1 MTDVHTA
8 PAQPPAD
15 PDDPGD
21 DVVLLDALGRPS
33 GRRPRAT
40 VHDRLTPLHLAF
52 SCHVVDPAGRV
63 LLTRRALAKPTWPG
77 TWTNACCGHP
87 RPGEALG
94 DAVRRRLHDELGV
107 APDRLGLAVPDFAYR
122 AAVPGGPVEHELCPV
137 VVAEVDEPPRPAP
150 AEIDDLTWLAWD
162 DVCRRVDDH
171 PGSLSP
177 WAVAQVNELR
187 HLAPSPLAWL
197 DAHVG
202 PGSDGAGE
210 VGLDRVPGPA
220 ATPYPGGRD
229 GAVGPPGPSGPD
241 PTAAVRPAVDVVLA
255 DFLAARVRE
264 MSAAD
269 AAVLEVVGPVRRLV
283 AAGGKRLRPA
293 FVYWGHRA
301 TGARHQDEI
310 AFVGAAVEMLH
321 TFALLH
327 DDVIDRSAQRRG
339 QPAAPVALRALH
351 LHQGLSGDSAWFGT
365 SAALLAGDLCFVW
378 ADQLLDAAPL
388 PPAALDAG
396 RRVFAALRSEV
407 VGGQYLDLR
416 LAHDPAAGEIAARR
430 VALLKSARYTVTRPL
445 LLGAALAGRPAPSDA
460 LSRYGDA
467 VGLAF
472 QMRDDVLGLF
482 GDPAATG
489 KDPDDDLREGK
500 RTLLVLRA
508 LRLTDGRD
516 HRVLRGALGDANL
529 DAAGARRCRDIVTA
543 SGARASIEAL
553 IEAERARAVHALTD
567 VPEPARSALAALAA
581 SAAHRDR

>member
-1 MTDVHTA
+1 MTDLHTA
-8 PAQPPAD
+8 PPQRRAE

-21 DVVLLDALGRPS
+21 DVVLLDGLGRPV

-40 VHDRLTPLHLAF
+40 VHDRRTPLHLAF

-63 LLTRRALAKPTWPG
+63 LLTRRALAKRTWPG

-94 DAVRRRLHDELGV
+94 HAVRRRLLDELGV
-107 APDRLGLAVPDFAYR
+107 APGRLGLAVPDFAYR

-137 VVAEVDEPPRPAP
+137 VIAEVDEPPRPAP
-150 AEIDDLTWLAWD
+150 AEIDDLTWVAWD
-162 DVCRRVDDH
+162 DVCRRVDAD

-187 HLAPSPLAWL
+187 RLARSPLAWL

-210 VGLDRVPGPA
+210 VGLDRVPGPGA
-220 ATPYPGGRD
+220 RRYPGGRD
-229 GAVGPPGPSGPD
+229 GAADARGVSGPD
-241 PTAAVRPAVDVVLA
+241 PTAAVRPAVDAVLA
-255 DFLAARVRE
+255 DFLAARERE
-264 MSAAD
+264 MGAAD
-269 AAVLEVVGPVRRLV
+269 PAVLEVVGPVRRLV

-301 TGARHQDEI
+301 TGAPHVDAT
-310 AFVGAAVEMLH
+310 AFVGAAIEMLH

-327 DDVIDRSAQRRG
+327 DDVIDRSARRRG
-339 QPAAPVALRALH
+339 QPAAAVALRALH
-351 LHQGLSGDSAWFGT
+351 RDRGLSGDGAWFGT

-388 PPAALDAG
+388 PPAALEVG

-407 VGGQYLDLR
+407 IGGQYLDLR
-416 LAHDPAAGEIAARR
+416 LAHDPGAGEDAARR

-445 LLGAALAGRPAPSDA
+445 LLGAALAARPGPSDA
-460 LSRYGDA
+460 LTRYGDA

-489 KDPDDDLREGK
+489 KDPGDDLREGK

-516 HRVLRGALGDANL
+516 RRVLREALGDADL

-543 SGARASIEAL
+543 SGALASIEAL

-567 VPEPARSALAALAA
+567 VPEPARTALAALAA
-581 SAAHRDR
+581 TAAQRDR

>member
-8 PAQPPAD
+8 TARPTAG
-15 PDDPGD
+15 PDDPAD

-40 VHDRLTPLHLAF
+40 VHDRRTPLHLAF

-63 LLTRRALAKPTWPG
+63 LLTRRALTKPTWPG

-94 DAVRRRLHDELGV
+94 DAVVRRLRDELGV
-107 APDRLGLAVPDFAYR
+107 APRRMGLAVPDFAYR
-122 AAVPGGPVEHELCPV
+122 ATMAGGRVEHELCPV
-137 VVAEVDEPPRPAP
+137 VVAEVHEPPRPAP
-150 AEIDDLTWLAWD
+150 SEVDDLTWLAWD
-162 DVCRRVDDH
+162 DVCRRIATD

-187 HLAPSPLAWL
+187 RLARSPLAWL

-202 PGSDGAGE
+202 PSSDGAGG
-210 VGLDRVPGPA
+210 VGLDRVPGPS
-220 ATPYPGGRD
+220 TPGDVVCLPG
-229 GAVGPPGPSGPD
+229 ASGPD
-241 PTAAVRPAVDVVLA
+241 PTAAVRPGVDAVLA
-255 DFLAARVRE
+255 DFLAARERE
-264 MSAAD
+264 TSATD
-269 AAVLEVVGPVRRLV
+269 PAVLEVVGPVRRLV
-283 AAGGKRLRPA
+283 AAGGKRLRPT
-293 FVYWGHRA
+293 FVHWGHRA
-301 TGARHQDEI
+301 TGAPHHEGI
-310 AFVGAAVEMLH
+310 AFAGASIEMLH

-351 LHQGLSGDSAWFGT
+351 RDQGLSGDRGWFGT

-396 RRVFAALRSEV
+396 RRVFAELRSEV
-407 VGGQYLDLR
+407 IGGQYLDLR
-416 LAHDPAAGEIAARR
+416 LAHDPAAGESAARR

-445 LLGAALAGRPAPSDA
+445 LLGAALAGRPGPLDA
-460 LSRYGDA
+460 LVRYGDA
-467 VGLAF
+467 VGVAF

-489 KDPDDDLREGK
+489 KDPADDLREGK
-500 RTLLVLRA
+500 RTLLILRA
-508 LRLTDGRD
+508 LRLTDGRH
-516 HRVLRGALGDANL
+516 HRVLRRALGDPGL
-529 DAAGARRCRDIVTA
+529 DAGGARRCRDIVTT
-543 SGARASIEAL
+543 SGARASVEAL
-553 IEAERARAVHALTD
+553 IEAERARAVHALSD
-567 VPEPARSALAALAA
+567 VPEPARTALARLA
-581 SAAHRDR
+581 SHAAHRDR

>member
-1 MTDVHTA
+1 MTDLHTA
-8 PAQPPAD
+8 PARPPAS
-15 PDDPGD
+15 PDDPDD

-40 VHDRLTPLHLAF
+40 VHDRRTPLHLAF
-52 SCHVVDPAGRV
+52 SCHVVDPTGRV
-63 LLTRRALAKPTWPG
+63 LLTRRSLAKATWPG

-94 DAVRRRLHDELGV
+94 DAVRRRLRDELGV
-107 APDRLGLAVPDFAYR
+107 APRRLGLAVPDFAYR

-137 VVAEVDEPPRPAP
+137 LVAEVDEPLRPVP
-150 AEIDDLTWLAWD
+150 AEVDDLAWLAWD
-162 DVCRRVDDH
+162 DVCRWVDAD

-177 WAVAQVNELR
+177 WAVAQIDELR
-187 HLAPSPLAWL
+187 QLAPSPLAWL
-197 DAHVG
+197 DGHVG
-202 PGSDGAGE
+202 PGGDRAGE
-210 VGLDRVPGPA
+210 VGLDRVPGPTA
-220 ATPYPGGRD
+220 PWYPAGRGG
-229 GAVGPPGPSGPD
+229 AFGPPAASGPD
-241 PTAAVRPAVDVVLA
+241 PTAAIRPAVEAVLD
-255 DFLAARVRE
+255 DFLAARERE

-269 AAVLEVVGPVRRLV
+269 PAVLEVAGPVRRLV

-301 TGARHQDEI
+301 SGAQHQDGM

-351 LHQGLSGDSAWFGT
+351 RDRGLSGDSAWFGT

-396 RRVFAALRSEV
+396 RRVFSALRSEV
-407 VGGQYLDLR
+407 IGGQYLDLR
-416 LAHDPAAGEIAARR
+416 LAHDPAAGEGAARR

-445 LLGAALAGRPAPSDA
+445 LLGAALAGCPGPSEA
-460 LSRYGDA
+460 LARYGDA

-489 KDPDDDLREGK
+489 KDPADDLREGK

-516 HRVLRGALGDANL
+516 HCVLRNALGDADL

-543 SGARASIEAL
+543 SGALASIEAL
-553 IEAERARAVHALTD
+553 IEAERARAVHAVMD
-567 VPEPARSALAALAA
+567 VPEPARTALAALAA
-581 SAAHRDR
+581 GATHRDR

>member
-1 MTDVHTA
+1 MTDLHTA
-8 PAQPPAD
+8 PAPFPAG

-33 GRRPRAT
+33 GRRSRAT
-40 VHDRLTPLHLAF
+40 VHDRHTPLHLAF

-63 LLTRRALAKPTWPG
+63 LLTRRALAKRTWPG

-94 DAVRRRLHDELGV
+94 DAVRRRLRDELGV
-107 APDRLGLAVPDFAYR
+107 APGRLGLAVPDFAYR
-122 AAVPGGPVEHELCPV
+122 AAMPLGPVEHELCPV
-137 VVAEVDEPPRPAP
+137 VIAEVDEPARPAP
-150 AEIDDLTWLAWD
+150 AEVDDHTWVAWD
-162 DVCRRVDDH
+162 DLCRRVDAD
-171 PGSLSP
+171 PRSLSP
-177 WAVAQVNELR
+177 WAAAQVDELR

-202 PGSDGAGE
+202 PRSDRAGE
-210 VGLDRVPGPA
+210 VGLDRVPGQRDA
-220 ATPYPGGRD
+220 GPGTAR
-229 GAVGPPGPSGPD
+229 ASGSEPH
-241 PTAAVRPAVDVVLA
+241 TAIRVAVDAVLA
-255 DFLAARVRE
+255 EFLSARERE
-264 MSAAD
+264 VGATD
-269 AAVLEVVGPVRRLV
+269 PAVLEVVRPVRRLV

-293 FVYWGHRA
+293 FVHWGHRA
-301 TGARHQDEI
+301 TGAPHEDGI
-310 AFVGAAVEMLH
+310 AFVGAAVELLH

-327 DDVIDRSAQRRG
+327 DDVIDRSLQRRG
-339 QPAAPVALRALH
+339 RPAAPVALRALH
-351 LHQGLSGDSAWFGT
+351 RDQGLAGDREWFGT

-388 PPAALDAG
+388 PRDALDAG
-396 RRVFAALRSEV
+396 RRLFAALRSEV

-416 LAHDPAAGEIAARR
+416 LAHDPAAGEMAARR

-445 LLGAALAGRPAPSDA
+445 LLGAALAGRPGPSGA
-460 LSRYGDA
+460 LARYGDA

-489 KDPDDDLREGK
+489 KDPADDLREGK

-508 LRLTDGRD
+508 LRLTAGRN
-516 HRVLRGALGDANL
+516 HRFLRRALGDADL
-529 DAAGARRCRDIVTA
+529 DADGARRCRDIVSA

-553 IEAERARAVHALTD
+553 IEAERARAVHALAD
-567 VPEPARSALAALAA
+567 VPEPARTALATLAA
-581 SAAHRDR
+581 GAAHRDR

>member
-1 MTDVHTA
+1 MTDLYTA
-8 PAQPPAD
+8 PARPPVH
-15 PDDPGD
+15 PDDPRD
-21 DVVLLDALGRPS
+21 DVVLLDALGRPC

-40 VHDRLTPLHLAF
+40 VHDRRTPLHLAF

-63 LLTRRALAKPTWPG
+63 LLTRRALAKSTWPG

-87 RPGEALG
+87 RLGEPLG
-94 DAVRRRLHDELGV
+94 DAVRRRLQDELGV
-107 APDRLGLAVPDFAYR
+107 APGRLGLAIPDFAYR
-122 AAVPGGPVEHELCPV
+122 AAMPGGPVEHELCPV
-137 VVAEVDEPPRPAP
+137 VIAEVHEPPRPAP
-150 AEIDDLTWLAWD
+150 SEIDDLAWVAWD
-162 DVCRRVDDH
+162 DVCRRVDSD

-177 WAVAQVNELR
+177 WAVAQVHELR

-202 PGSDGAGE
+202 PGSDGVGE

-220 ATPYPGGRD
+220 RAGSPG
-229 GAVGPPGPSGPD
+229 ASGPD
-241 PTAAVRPAVDVVLA
+241 PTAGVRPAVDAVLGE
-255 DFLAARVRE
+255 FLAARERE
-264 MSAAD
+264 VGAAD
-269 AAVLEVVGPVRRLV
+269 AAVLEIVGPVRRLV
-283 AAGGKRLRPA
+283 AAGGKRLRPG

-301 TGARHQDEI
+301 TGARHQDGM

-351 LHQGLSGDSAWFGT
+351 RDQGLSGDRGWFGT

-388 PPAALDAG
+388 PHAALAAG
-396 RRVFAALRSEV
+396 RRIFAALRSEV
-407 VGGQYLDLR
+407 IGGQYLDLR
-416 LAHDPAAGEIAARR
+416 LGHDPAAGEVAARR

-445 LLGAALAGRPAPSDA
+445 LLGAALAERPGPVDA
-460 LSRYGDA
+460 LTRYGDA

-482 GDPAATG
+482 GDPAVTG
-489 KDPDDDLREGK
+489 KDPADDLREGK

-516 HRVLRGALGDANL
+516 HRILRRALGDADL
-529 DAAGARRCRDIVTA
+529 DAAGARRCRDIVAA
-543 SGARASIEAL
+543 SGALASIEAL

-567 VPEPARSALAALAA
+567 VPEPARTALATLAA
-581 SAAHRDR
+581 TAAHRDR

>member
-1 MTDVHTA
+1 MTDVRTA
-8 PAQPPAD
+8 PARPPAD

-21 DVVLLDALGRPS
+21 DVVLLDGLGRPS
-33 GRRPRAT
+33 GRRPRGT
-40 VHDRLTPLHLAF
+40 VHDRCTPLHLAF

-94 DAVRRRLHDELGV
+94 DAVRRRLKDELGV
-107 APDRLGLAVPDFAYR
+107 APVRLGLAVPDFAYR

-137 VVAEVDEPPRPAP
+137 VIAEVHEPPRPAP
-150 AEIDDLTWLAWD
+150 AEVDDLTWLAWD
-162 DVCRRVDDH
+162 DVCRRVDAH

-177 WAVAQVNELR
+177 WAVAQVDELR
-187 HLAPSPLAWL
+187 HLGPSPLAWL

-220 ATPYPGGRD
+220 
-229 GAVGPPGPSGPD
+229 GPRAHGPD

-255 DFLAARVRE
+255 DFIAARERE
-264 MSAAD
+264 IRAAD
-269 AAVLEVVGPVRRLV
+269 ATVLEVVGPVRRLV

-293 FVYWGHRA
+293 FVHWGHRA
-301 TGARHQDEI
+301 TGAPHEDAL

-351 LHQGLSGDSAWFGT
+351 QDQGLSGDSAWFGT

-396 RRVFAALRSEV
+396 RRVFAALRTEV
-407 VGGQYLDLR
+407 IGGQYLDLR
-416 LAHDPAAGEIAARR
+416 LAHDPAAGELAARR

-445 LLGAALAGRPAPSDA
+445 LLGAALAGRPGPSEA
-460 LSRYGDA
+460 LTRYGDA

-516 HRVLRGALGDANL
+516 HRVLRRALGDAHL
-529 DAAGARRCRDIVTA
+529 DAADARRCRRIVTA

-553 IEAERARAVHALTD
+553 IEAERARAVHALSD
-567 VPEPARSALAALAA
+567 VPEPARTALAALAA
-581 SAAHRDR
+581 TTAHRDR